1 MKRGAATK
9 SQAMNTI
16 KAIIDFRSYSA
27 ADLGPIAHNIRDKM
41 TANAATFPSPTV
53 TMAI

>member
-1 MKRGAATK
+1 
-9 SQAMNTI
+9 MNTI
-16 KAIIDFRSYSA
+16 KAIIDFSGHTA
-27 ADLGPIAHNIRDKM
+27 VELGPIAHNIHDKM